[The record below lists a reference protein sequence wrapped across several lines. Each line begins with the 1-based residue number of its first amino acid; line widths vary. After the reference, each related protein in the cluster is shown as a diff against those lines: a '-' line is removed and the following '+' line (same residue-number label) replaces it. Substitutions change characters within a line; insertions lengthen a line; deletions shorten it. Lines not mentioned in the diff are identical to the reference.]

1 MFKKL
6 ISLTLCICLCLT
18 FVGCGNGQPPE
29 EPPVQNEPVESA
41 PVFLTNPLTG
51 LSNLDP
57 SKENYRPVAVM
68 IDNDSVAQKNAQAG
82 VQAADIVYETEAEGG
97 ITRLMAVFADIS
109 KAPQIGDVRSA
120 RVQFLELATGHGAIY
135 VHHGRDE
142 VYCGPL
148 MKQLGTDNFVLGTNN
163 CGWRHTYGKATN
175 WQNLY
180 TTGEKLANCLAE
192 KKWKLTTDKV
202 PLWQNFTNN
211 AVTLT
216 GGTAAKVTVTFN
228 GASTSYF
235 TYNADKKC
243 YVKTS
248 KSAQNKCVVT
258 GASYDFKNVFVLK
271 TDMTYYPNGKHRKIS
286 FNSGSGY
293 YFVNGGYEEIKWK
306 KGNAKDPIV
315 ITKTDGTKLTVDAG
329 NSWVC
334 FAKNDSKITI
344 DPMPEATNP

>member
-6 ISLTLCICLCLT
+6 ISLTLCLCLCLT
-18 FVGCGNGQPPE
+18 FVGCGEQPVDE
-29 EPPVQNEPVESA
+29 SVVQNETSESA
-41 PVFLTNPLTG
+41 PKVLANPLTG
-51 LSNLDP
+51 VQNLDP
-57 SKENYRPVAVM
+57 EKANYRPVAVM

-82 VQAADIVYETEAEGG
+82 VQSADIVYETEVEGG

-109 KAPQIGDVRSA
+109 KAPQIGDIRSA

-142 VYCGPL
+142 TYCGPL
-148 MKQLGTDNFVLGTNN
+148 MKTLGTDNFVVGTNN

-180 TTGEKLANCLAE
+180 TTGEKLAQSLSDN
-192 KKWKLTTDKV
+192 KWKLTTDKV
-202 PLWQNFTNN
+202 PSWQTFSADTL
-211 AVTLT
+211 ALT
-216 GGTAAKVTVTFN
+216 GGAANKVTVEFS

-235 TYNADKKC
+235 TYDAAKNC

-258 GASYDFKNVFVLK
+258 GNTYDFKNVFVLK
-271 TDMTYYPNGKHRKIS
+271 TEMSHYPNGVHRKIS
-286 FNSGSGY
+286 FKSGSGY
-293 YFVNGGYEEIKWK
+293 YFVNGAYEEISWK
-306 KGNAKDPIV
+306 KGDAKDPLV
-315 ITKTDGTKLTVDAG
+315 ITKKDGTTLTVQSG

-334 FAKNDSKITI
+334 FAKTDAKVTI
-344 DPMPEATNP
+344 E